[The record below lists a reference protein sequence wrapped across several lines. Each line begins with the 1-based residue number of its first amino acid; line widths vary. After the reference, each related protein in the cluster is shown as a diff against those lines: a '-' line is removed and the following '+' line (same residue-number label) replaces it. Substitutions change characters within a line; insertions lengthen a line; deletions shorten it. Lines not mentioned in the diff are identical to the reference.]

1 MMSNLL
7 FVLSALSLV
16 RRWLSN
22 TFPSPKNPGVK
33 IFLSD
38 SKKIEHCSNINT
50 IKLAPSWAQPTG
62 FITYFWTNTPGNTWQ
77 VYQKSWTFWELL
89 TETNCFSWWL
99 QKSYN
104 FLPLYGKYHSLTN
117 SLYTTFQNLSQVF
130 GAALT
135 LLLTFWRVVV
145 LIANMVLRRGDVPPM
160 QCLSQITNITSP

>member
-38 SKKIEHCSNINT
+38 SKKIGHCSNINT

-62 FITYFWTNTPGNTWQ
+62 FITYFWTNTPPGNTWQ
-77 VYQKSWTFWELL
+77 EYQKSWTFDRNQLFFLMASKILQFL
-89 TETNCFSWWL
+89 T
-99 QKSYN
+99 
-104 FLPLYGKYHSLTN
+104 SLRKI
-117 SLYTTFQNLSQVF
+117 SLSYTTFQNLSQVF

-145 LIANMVLRRGDVPPM
+145 LIANMVPPM

>member
-1 MMSNLL
+1 MTLQYFPLPKEPWSKDFLVWFWNNKIL
-7 FVLSALSLV
+7 FQYIYDYS
-16 RRWLSN
+16 WLM
-22 TFPSPKNPGVK
+22 
-33 IFLSD
+33 
-38 SKKIEHCSNINT
+38 
-50 IKLAPSWAQPTG
+50 LAPSWAQHTG
-62 FITYFWTNTPGNTWQ
+62 FITYFWTNTPPGNTWQ
-77 VYQKSWTFWELL
+77 EYQKSWTFWELL

-117 SLYTTFQNLSQVF
+117 LLYTTFQNLSQVF